1 MKKLRVAT
9 MVTGHFT
16 TPPPE
21 GIIYAPMDIAVGVG
35 EGLAKKGHRVDFYGP
50 EGTKVNV
57 TNVISAGL
65 RPLKQNGDDSIL
77 KDPSVGGGEVNK
89 IFNLW
94 DQYLLARMF
103 EKAERGDYDILHVHP
118 VDRALPLALSH
129 PKIPVVYTLHD
140 PIYPWRTE
148 IFRMF
153 QSPNQ
158 HYVSISDAQRKPAPD
173 LNYAATVYNG
183 INLDLFPFSDSHD
196 DYFLFVGRL
205 LAVKGVAEA
214 IQAARLAG
222 EKLLIVGSPDSGEYW
237 EKSIKPFLDDKIRY
251 AGYVPYGDLYKY
263 YQKAKATLV
272 PIQWEEPFG
281 LVMTEAMACGTP
293 VIAFKRGSAP
303 EVVEHGQTGFIAE
316 TVEEMAA
323 AMKEIGKISRAAC
336 RKRVEENFSL
346 ERMVDGYEK
355 VFLELA
361 AK

>member
-1 MKKLRVAT
+1 

-129 PKIPVVYTLHD
+129 PKFPSFTPFMTRFIRGGRKFFGCFKVRISIMFPSATPSENRL
-140 PIYPWRTE
+140 PI
-148 IFRMF
+148 
-153 QSPNQ
+153 
-158 HYVSISDAQRKPAPD
+158 
-173 LNYAATVYNG
+173 
-183 INLDLFPFSDSHD
+183 
-196 DYFLFVGRL
+196 
-205 LAVKGVAEA
+205 
-214 IQAARLAG
+214 
-222 EKLLIVGSPDSGEYW
+222 
-237 EKSIKPFLDDKIRY
+237 
-251 AGYVPYGDLYKY
+251 
-263 YQKAKATLV
+263 
-272 PIQWEEPFG
+272 
-281 LVMTEAMACGTP
+281 
-293 VIAFKRGSAP
+293 
-303 EVVEHGQTGFIAE
+303 
-316 TVEEMAA
+316 
-323 AMKEIGKISRAAC
+323 
-336 RKRVEENFSL
+336 
-346 ERMVDGYEK
+346 
-355 VFLELA
+355 
-361 AK
+361 